1 MGATPAANSVV
12 DGERQVARPYASD
25 ATLIATMTLLGNE
38 ALELYAKVVTK
49 GLTGLSNLDLDTG
62 QPINP
67 QPTNS

>member
-1 MGATPAANSVV
+1 M
-12 DGERQVARPYASD
+12 ARPYASD